1 MGWSEAGILGGE
13 HQVTRLCV
21 REQWVWTWELGS
33 FSDFVTA
40 WMRGSRAFFQQKKV
54 DLYSGKH

>member
-1 MGWSEAGILGGE
+1 MGWSELAFWEESI
-13 HQVTRLCV
+13 QVTRLCV

-40 WMRGSRAFFQQKKV
+40 WMRGEQGILSAERK
-54 DLYSGKH
+54 